1 MKALVG
7 IPGRLTVTVTALQ
20 QRFRMR
26 VLIGVATGTLDG
38 QWFFEAIRVTG
49 AALGVCMCAEQRVAR
64 LGQVVKGSG
73 PAALIVATGA
83 FCAVPP
89 QMHVVA
95 GMTADTGRLQ
105 RFEAAGLDVA
115 VTAG

>member
-20 QRFRMR
+20 QRFRMW
-26 VLIGVATGTLDG
+26 VLLGVATGTLDG

-49 AALGVCMCAEQRVAR
+49 AALSVCMGAEQRVAR
-64 LGQVVKGSG
+64 LGQMVEGSG

-83 FCAVPP
+83 VGAVPP

-95 GMTADTGRLQ
+95 GVAADTGRID